1 MLIAVPSPREKTS
14 ASSSPGVTASKYVAA
29 ASAPADNSIH
39 VCVHRSSR
47 RRSTMSARAPA
58 GSAVRKTGS
67 VTADCTSATCAGDPP
82 SDPISQTAPT
92 FCIHVPM
99 FDTSC
104 AVHSAR

>member
-1 MLIAVPSPREKTS
+1 
-14 ASSSPGVTASKYVAA
+14 
-29 ASAPADNSIH
+29 
-39 VCVHRSSR
+39 
-47 RRSTMSARAPA
+47 MSAIAPA
-58 GSAVRKTGS
+58 GSAVRNTGS

-82 SDPISQTAPT
+82 SDPISHTAPT